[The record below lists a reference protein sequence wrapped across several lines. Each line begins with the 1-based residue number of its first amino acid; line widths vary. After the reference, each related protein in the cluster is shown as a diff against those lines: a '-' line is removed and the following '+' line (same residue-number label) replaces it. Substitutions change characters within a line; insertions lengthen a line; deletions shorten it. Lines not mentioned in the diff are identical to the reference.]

1 MTVRSGTGG
10 PVIAAML
17 TAVLV
22 AVLAAVLATIGA
34 AAGIVGGRADAVPGA
49 PPSETSTVPAADADA
64 VHAAIDAINATAGGP
79 VADQQQRLAQLTD
92 PDRSAGLRCPVA
104 TTTVRFEPVYPGLR
118 ITGRQPGSTGY
129 ALPTLI
135 RIYTG
140 DRMTGT
146 DLTALELVVRPA
158 GDGAGAGNAAYLTP
172 VCVN

>member
-17 TAVLV
+17 AAVLL
-22 AVLAAVLATIGA
+22 AVLAAVLATIGG
-34 AAGIVGGRADAVPGA
+34 AAGIVGGRADAAPGA
-49 PPSETSTVPAADADA
+49 PPSDTSTVPPADAAA

-92 PDRSAGLRCPVA
+92 PDRRAGLRCPVA

-118 ITGRQPGSTGY
+118 ITGGQPGSTGY